1 MCIKHLIYSDCT
13 LFRDKMVFSKITF
26 PCTPTILFALYIIV
40 KCHCDEP
47 TENSKLNLS
56 VTYDLPHIIFDTVV
70 QDIVQFNGN
79 VYVATTDMLYSLS
92 GDLKKMSE
100 YKIKPEPTCTFCQGS
115 NHKVSNVKDVSS
127 ALLIETYYDDELFSC
142 GSPDQGLCRR
152 HVLMEGRLD
161 DEVQW
166 MHSPTSDGGHHSC
179 PDCVAGPTGANAL
192 SVQSGGVVRF
202 FVGNSE
208 RVGPASDTAA
218 HSDSPLTRLYH
229 TISVRDMKE
238 TQDGFRFFSEQSY
251 MDIVPDLRGR
261 YHLQY
266 VYAFQS
272 GSHAYFL
279 TVQRESRESNTYH
292 TRIARMCSSD
302 PELRRYVEIPFNCIL
317 TEKRRKRSSDKT
329 EFNVLQAA
337 YVSKAGRDLTQIL
350 KIKEDEDVL
359 FAAFARS
366 KPNSPEPTDSSAV
379 CVISL
384 KLINQFFKSYIQNCQ
399 TRQLYHFTGS
409 DDKQCYNTVRE
420 DVYFVHIMLRESF

>member
-1 MCIKHLIYSDCT
+1 
-13 LFRDKMVFSKITF
+13 MVFLKITF
-26 PCTPTILFALYIIV
+26 PCTLTILFALYINV
-40 KCHCDEP
+40 KCDCDEP
-47 TENSKLNLS
+47 TENAKLNLS
-56 VTYDLPHIIFDTVV
+56 VTYDLTYFISDTVV
-70 QDIVQFNGN
+70 QDIVEFNGN
-79 VYVATTDMLYSLS
+79 VYVATTGMLYSLS

-100 YKIKPEPTCTFCQGS
+100 YEIKPGPTCTFCQGI
-115 NHKVSNVKDVSS
+115 NHNVSSLKDVSS

-142 GSPDQGLCRR
+142 GSTDQGFCRR

-161 DEVQW
+161 DEVKW
-166 MHSPTSDGGHHSC
+166 MHSPTSDGGHHGC
-179 PDCVAGPTGANAL
+179 QDCVAGPAGVRVL

-208 RVGPASDTAA
+208 RVGLASDTVA
-218 HSDSPLTRLYH
+218 HSNSPLTRFHH
-229 TISVRDMKE
+229 TISVRNMRE

-251 MDIVPDLRGR
+251 MDLVPELRNS

-279 TVQRESRESNTYH
+279 TVQREGRDSNTYH

-317 TEKRRKRSSDKT
+317 TEKRRKKSSDRT

-337 YVSKAGRDLTQIL
+337 YVSKAGRDLGQIL
-350 KIKEDEDVL
+350 NIKENEDVL

-384 KLINQFFKSYIQNCQ
+384 ANINYFFTSYIKNCK

-409 DDKQCYNTVRE
+409 DDKQCYNTVSE
-420 DVYFVHIMLRESF
+420 VVYCVDIMLKEHAVEL